1 MNFRNCEATKT
12 NEASF
17 WSSVTSHIYIV
28 GRMTTSTTGTGFRA
42 FPHAIGQ
49 PFEPV
54 GSETLQ
60 CRSHRGHLITN
71 PNNYRGKPLKM
82 TIYLYCLIPPKMGN
96 FSDIC
101 GNQDCCSGQLQSW
114 SPQVIRT
121 GQRTKSNNNQWASS
135 KHCTIFHG
143 ILTTSTNDGLLN
155 CSSPCF
161 TLAIIHLNAYFSSTL
176 QQMSGF

>member
-1 MNFRNCEATKT
+1 
-12 NEASF
+12 
-17 WSSVTSHIYIV
+17 
-28 GRMTTSTTGTGFRA
+28 MTTSTTGTGFQA

-60 CRSHRGHLITN
+60 CRSLGTGVILLPTQ
-71 PNNYRGKPLKM
+71 
-82 TIYLYCLIPPKMGN
+82 TIIGETPQNDRVFVLFNPPKMGN
-96 FSDIC
+96 VNDPC

-121 GQRTKSNNNQWASS
+121 GQWTKSNNNQWAWS

-143 ILTTSTNDGLLN
+143 ILTTSTNAGLLN

-176 QQMSGF
+176 QQMSRF

>member
-1 MNFRNCEATKT
+1 
-12 NEASF
+12 
-17 WSSVTSHIYIV
+17 
-28 GRMTTSTTGTGFRA
+28 MTTSATGTGFRA

-60 CRSHRGHLITN
+60 CLSLGTGVILPTQTMIGET
-71 PNNYRGKPLKM
+71 PQM
-82 TIYLYCLIPPKMGN
+82 TIYVYCLIPPKMGN
-96 FSDIC
+96 FNDPC
-101 GNQDCCSGQLQSW
+101 GNHDCCSGQLQSW

-121 GQRTKSNNNQWASS
+121 GQCTKSNNNWASS

-143 ILTTSTNDGLLN
+143 ILTTSTNAGLLN

-176 QQMSGF
+176 QQMSRF